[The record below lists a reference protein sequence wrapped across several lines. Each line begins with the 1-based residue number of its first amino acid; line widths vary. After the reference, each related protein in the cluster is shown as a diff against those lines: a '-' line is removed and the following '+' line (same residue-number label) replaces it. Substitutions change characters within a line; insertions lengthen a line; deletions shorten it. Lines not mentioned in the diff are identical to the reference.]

1 MTALRQYLALSRRA
15 VVNISR
21 RPAAIVPALVFPLM
35 FLALTSAA
43 MARTIELPGFP
54 PVESFVQFA
63 IATTIL
69 QGSLF
74 GATSAG
80 ADMAK
85 DIEDGFFERLVA
97 SPVARTSI
105 LVGRVAGAATLG
117 FVQAWLFIGIALV
130 FGTHI
135 EGGLL
140 AMALISVVAAVAAA
154 GIGSMSMA
162 FGLRSGSSE
171 AVQGSFPLI
180 FVMLFFSSAFFPRT
194 LMDGWFRDVAT
205 WNPLSRLIEAL
216 REQVIFGV
224 DFGEFL
230 VALGVATGILVFG
243 VTVAGMALR
252 GRLARGS

>member
-1 MTALRQYLALSRRA
+1 VTALRQYLALSRRA
-15 VVNISR
+15 IVNTAR
-21 RPAAIVPALVFPLM
+21 QPTAIVPALVFPLM
-35 FLALTSAA
+35 FLALTSSA

-69 QGSLF
+69 QGALF
-74 GATSAG
+74 GATAAG
-80 ADMAK
+80 SDMAR

-117 FVQAWLFIGIALV
+117 FFQAWLFFGIAAL
-130 FGTHI
+130 FGTDI
-135 EGGLL
+135 AGGLTGML
-140 AMALISVVAAVAAA
+140 LISIVAAVAAA
-154 GIGSMSMA
+154 GIGSLSMA

-180 FVMLFFSSAFFPRT
+180 FVLLFFSSAFFPRG
-194 LMDGWFRDVAT
+194 LMEGWFKAVAT
-205 WNPLSRLIEAL
+205 WNPLSRLIEGL

-224 DFGEFL
+224 DVGEFL
-230 VALGVATGILVFG
+230 VSLVVAAGILLLG
-243 VTVAGMALR
+243 ITLASLALR
-252 GRLARGS
+252 ARLARGS

>member
-1 MTALRQYLALSRRA
+1 VTAFRQYLALSRRA
-15 VVNISR
+15 IVNTLR
-21 RPAAIVPALVFPLM
+21 QPTAIVPALVFPLL
-35 FLALTSAA
+35 FLALTSSA

-69 QGSLF
+69 QGALF
-74 GATSAG
+74 GATAAG
-80 ADMAK
+80 SDMAK

-117 FVQAWLFIGIALV
+117 FFQAWLFFGIAML
-130 FGTHI
+130 FGTDI
-135 EGGLL
+135 AGGLT
-140 AMALISVVAAVAAA
+140 AMLLISIVAAVAAA
-154 GIGSMSMA
+154 GIGSLSMA
-162 FGLRSGSSE
+162 FGLRSGSAE

-180 FVMLFFSSAFFPRT
+180 FVLLFFSSAFFPRA
-194 LMDGWFRDVAT
+194 LMSGWFKNVAT
-205 WNPLSRLIEAL
+205 WNPLSRLIEGL

-224 DFGEFL
+224 DISQFL
-230 VALGVATGILVFG
+230 VALLVATGILVLG
-243 VTVAGMALR
+243 ITLAGLALR

>member
-1 MTALRQYLALSRRA
+1 MTAFRQYLALSRRA

-21 RPAAIVPALVFPLM
+21 QPAAIVPALIFPLM

-43 MARTIELPGFP
+43 MARAIELPGFP

-74 GATSAG
+74 GATAAG

-117 FVQAWLFIGIALV
+117 FVQAWLFIAIASI

-135 EGGLL
+135 EGGFL
-140 AMALISVVAAVAAA
+140 AMVLISVVAAVAAA
-154 GIGSMSMA
+154 GIGSLTMA

-180 FVMLFFSSAFFPRT
+180 FVLLFFSSAFFPRD
-194 LMDGWFRDVAT
+194 LMDGWFKTVAT

-216 REQVIFGV
+216 RQQVIFGV

-230 VALGVATGILVFG
+230 VALGVATGILVLG
-243 VTVAGMALR
+243 VSVAGLALR

>member
-15 VVNISR
+15 IVNTVRQPTS
-21 RPAAIVPALVFPLM
+21 IVPALVFPLM
-35 FLALTSAA
+35 FLALTSSA
-43 MARTIELPGFP
+43 MARTIDLPGFP

-69 QGSLF
+69 QGALF
-74 GATSAG
+74 GATAAG
-80 ADMAK
+80 SDMAK

-117 FVQAWLFIGIALV
+117 FVQAWLFFGIARL
-130 FGTHI
+130 FGTDI
-135 EGGLL
+135 AGGLL
-140 AMALISVVAAVAAA
+140 AMFLISIVAAVAAA
-154 GIGSMSMA
+154 GIGSLSMA

-180 FVMLFFSSAFFPRT
+180 FVLLFFSSAFFPRV
-194 LMDGWFRDVAT
+194 LMDGWFKSVAT
-205 WNPLSRLIEAL
+205 WNPLSRLIEGL

-224 DFGEFL
+224 DVGEFL
-230 VALGVATGILVFG
+230 IALVVAFGILLLGVTL
-243 VTVAGMALR
+243 AGLALR
-252 GRLARGS
+252 GRLARGA

>member
-21 RPAAIVPALVFPLM
+21 QPAAIIPALIFPLM

-54 PVESFVQFA
+54 PAESFVQFA

-74 GATSAG
+74 GATAAG

-85 DIEDGFFERLVA
+85 DIEGGFFERLVA

-117 FVQAWLFIGIALV
+117 FVQAWLFIGIALA

-135 EGGLL
+135 EGGVL
-140 AMALISVVAAVAAA
+140 AMLLISVVAAVAAA

-162 FGLRSGSSE
+162 FGLRSGSAE

-180 FVMLFFSSAFFPRT
+180 FVLLFFSSAFFPRT
-194 LMDGWFRDVAT
+194 LMDGWFQDVAT

-230 VALGVATGILVFG
+230 VALGVAAGILVVG
-243 VTVAGMALR
+243 VTVAAVALR

>member
-1 MTALRQYLALSRRA
+1 L
-15 VVNISR
+15 I
-21 RPAAIVPALVFPLM
+21 
-35 FLALTSAA
+35 FLAITSSA
-43 MARTIELPGFP
+43 MGRTIGLPGFP

-69 QGSLF
+69 QGALF
-74 GATSAG
+74 GATAAG
-80 ADMAK
+80 SDMAK

-117 FVQAWLFIGIALV
+117 FVQAWLFFGIAAL

-135 EGGLL
+135 AGGLP
-140 AMALISVVAAVAAA
+140 AMVLISVVAAVAAA
-154 GIGSMSMA
+154 GIGSLSMA

-180 FVMLFFSSAFFPRT
+180 FVLLFFSSAFFPRD
-194 LMDGWFRDVAT
+194 LMEGWFKAVAT
-205 WNPLSRLIEAL
+205 WNPLSRLIEGL

-224 DFGEFL
+224 DIGQFL
-230 VALGVATGILVFG
+230 VALMVAAGILVLG
-243 VTVAGMALR
+243 VTLAGLALR

>member
-1 MTALRQYLALSRRA
+1 MTAFRQYLALSRRA
-15 VVNISR
+15 IVNTLR
-21 RPAAIVPALVFPLM
+21 QPTAIVPALVFPLL
-35 FLALTSAA
+35 FLALTSSA

-69 QGSLF
+69 QGALF
-74 GATSAG
+74 GATAAG
-80 ADMAK
+80 SDMAK

-117 FVQAWLFIGIALV
+117 FFQAWLFFGIAML
-130 FGTHI
+130 FGTDI
-135 EGGLL
+135 AGGLT
-140 AMALISVVAAVAAA
+140 AMLLISIVAAVAAA
-154 GIGSMSMA
+154 GIGSLSMA
-162 FGLRSGSSE
+162 FGLRSGSAE

-180 FVMLFFSSAFFPRT
+180 FVLLFFSSAFFPRA
-194 LMDGWFRDVAT
+194 LMSGWFKNVAT
-205 WNPLSRLIEAL
+205 WNPLSRLIEGL

-224 DFGEFL
+224 DISQFL
-230 VALGVATGILVFG
+230 VALLVATGILVLG
-243 VTVAGMALR
+243 ITLAGLALR

>member
-1 MTALRQYLALSRRA
+1 MIALRQYLALSRRA
-15 VVNISR
+15 IVNTARQPTS
-21 RPAAIVPALVFPLM
+21 IVPALVFPLI
-35 FLALTSAA
+35 FLALTSSA
-43 MARTIELPGFP
+43 MARTIHLPGFP

-74 GATSAG
+74 GATAAG
-80 ADMAK
+80 SDMAK

-117 FVQAWLFIGIALV
+117 FFQAWLFFGIAAL
-130 FGTHI
+130 FGTDI
-135 EGGLL
+135 AGGLTG
-140 AMALISVVAAVAAA
+140 MFLISLVASVAAA
-154 GIGSMSMA
+154 GIGSLSMA

-180 FVMLFFSSAFFPRT
+180 FVMLFFSSAFFPRD
-194 LMDGWFRDVAT
+194 LMSGWFKTVAT
-205 WNPLSRLIEAL
+205 WNPLSRLIEGL

-224 DFGEFL
+224 DIGQFL
-230 VALGVATGILVFG
+230 VALVVATGILVVG
-243 VTVAGMALR
+243 ITLAGLALR